1 LQDFR
6 KGWALSTRD
15 RRYGNVDLA
24 SLLNDDNRSGGL
36 SREKAGGEQEDGEDE
51 FHRERQEH
59 GGQSAS
65 EIFAFNKR
73 GYSKA
78 INSVTL
84 KQKYELFLFNT
95 RTKIIVLMR
104 KTKTKGDTKK

>member
-1 LQDFR
+1 M
-6 KGWALSTRD
+6 
-15 RRYGNVDLA
+15 
-24 SLLNDDNRSGGL
+24 SG
-36 SREKAGGEQEDGEDE
+36 EKAGGEEEDGEDE

-78 INSVTL
+78 INSVVL
-84 KQKYELFLFNT
+84 KQKYKLFYFNT
-95 RTKIIVLMR
+95 RTKIIVI
-104 KTKTKGDTKK
+104 DT

>member
-1 LQDFR
+1 MC
-6 KGWALSTRD
+6 K
-15 RRYGNVDLA
+15 
-24 SLLNDDNRSGGL
+24 
-36 SREKAGGEQEDGEDE
+36 EKAGGEQECGEDE

-84 KQKYELFLFNT
+84 KQKYELFHFNA
-95 RTKIIVLMR
+95 RAKIIASCTEI
-104 KTKTKGDTKK
+104 KT